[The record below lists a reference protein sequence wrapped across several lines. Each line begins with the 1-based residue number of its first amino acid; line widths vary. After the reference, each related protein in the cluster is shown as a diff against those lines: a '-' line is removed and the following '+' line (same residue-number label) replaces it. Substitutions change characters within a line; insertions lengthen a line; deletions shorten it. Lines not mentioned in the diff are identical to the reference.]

1 MEKELKKLPKEILEK
16 MFYNLFLE
24 KLAKNVKMY
33 MKVNNIRK
41 IGLYDKIKKDLSH
54 ESICSDYKVFCA
66 LLNNDEK
73 RSIGT
78 RVALFNYL
86 NEKLDVS
93 SWYFNFMKEMSELDE
108 KMSSILSLIEND
120 SIGEKRRFATE
131 DAIFQEM
138 INFT

>member
-1 MEKELKKLPKEILEK
+1 MEKEPKKLPKEILEK

-24 KLAKNVKMY
+24 KLAKNVRMY

-41 IGLYDKIKKDLSH
+41 IGLYDNIKKDLSD
-54 ESICSDYKVFCA
+54 ENICSDYKVFCA
-66 LLNNDEK
+66 LLKNDEK
-73 RSIGT
+73 RAIGT
-78 RVALFNYL
+78 RAALFNYL

-93 SWYFNFMKEMSELDE
+93 SWYFNFMKEMSELDN

-120 SIGEKRRFATE
+120 SIGEKRRFTTE
-131 DAIFQEM
+131 DAIFHEM

>member
-1 MEKELKKLPKEILEK
+1 MENELKKLPNEVLEK

-33 MKVNNIRK
+33 MKVNNVRK
-41 IGLYDKIKKDLSH
+41 IGLYENIKKDLSD
-54 ESICSDYKVFCA
+54 ENICSDYKVFCA

-78 RVALFNYL
+78 RAAFFNYL
-86 NEKLDVS
+86 SEKLDVS
-93 SWYFNFMKEMSELDE
+93 SWYINFMKEMSELDN

-120 SIGEKRRFATE
+120 SIKEKRRFTTE
-131 DAIFQEM
+131 DAIFHEM
-138 INFT
+138 MNF